1 MNQSHVS
8 AVRRDAALRL
18 PAIAGVGYV
27 VVWLTGLAVWMSNVS
42 VSASGR
48 EVLAGYRG
56 HQAAAQVQYALV
68 EGVAALALAVVVLAL
83 GRAAL
88 RRGSARLGTVLLV
101 AGLGAATVSLV
112 QCVLGQ
118 ELAGSAVPSADAS
131 RAQSMLQLID
141 RLDGVK
147 MLLLALMAL
156 VAAVLVRRVQ
166 LLPPWLGWT
175 AVALAATLTVSALGY
190 LLLDSGLAAAAA
202 ASLPLL
208 LLWICAAGV
217 ARGRRIAGTGRGEP
231 AVAWTG

>member
-1 MNQSHVS
+1 
-8 AVRRDAALRL
+8 
-18 PAIAGVGYV
+18 
-27 VVWLTGLAVWMSNVS
+27 
-42 VSASGR
+42 
-48 EVLAGYRG
+48 
-56 HQAAAQVQYALV
+56 
-68 EGVAALALAVVVLAL
+68 
-83 GRAAL
+83 
-88 RRGSARLGTVLLV
+88 
-101 AGLGAATVSLV
+101 
-112 QCVLGQ
+112 
-118 ELAGSAVPSADAS
+118 VPSADAS

-175 AVALAATLTVSALGY
+175 AVALAATLIVSALGY

-208 LLWICAAGV
+208 LLWICSAGV